1 MKLIKI
7 SLMFLMAM
15 AFKASILFT
24 IGVTTAGDTTNNPKE
39 IDAFYDKTLIQ
50 PLRSA
55 WIYGKYGQ
63 KKSVQQ
69 NDMIRWSK
77 YPVLGTQVIPL
88 TEGINPQ
95 PQKLEKSKVEATV
108 SLYGGYIE
116 LTEDCEVY
124 RIDPEVT
131 IAQERA
137 SWQGVESIDEI
148 TRDNIHGGTN
158 VLQAGSVAAITDI
171 VTKVTDADLRKLA
184 RAMMVKKTPFFKDMI
199 GANAGVSTVAINNA
213 WLMIISPQVLYD
225 LENSVTGF
233 VPVAKYPSQNGIE
246 EFEMGSFGYFR
257 MVVTTN
263 APVSLGGGGDVGST
277 GLATSASSKVDV
289 HKCLALGPDSFGVV
303 DADGGIKTIRKDKKE
318 VGGPLELYSTVGW
331 KARYTAKILDDDRMY
346 RYQCGT
352 TA

>member
-1 MKLIKI
+1 MFIALLAMI
-7 SLMFLMAM
+7 SNSIMLMA
-15 AFKASILFT
+15 

-39 IDAFYDKTLIQ
+39 VDAYYDKTLIQ

-63 KKSVQQ
+63 KKSVQS
-69 NDMIRWSK
+69 NDTIRWSK

-137 SWQGVESIDEI
+137 SWQAVESIDEI

-158 VLQAGSVAAITDI
+158 VMQAGSVAAITDI

-184 RAMMVKKTPFFKDMI
+184 RAMMVKKTPFFKNMI

-246 EFEMGSFGYFR
+246 EYEMGSFGYFR
-257 MVVTTN
+257 FVVTTN
-263 APVSLGGGGDVGST
+263 APVASAGGGSVGTT
-277 GLATSASSKVDV
+277 GLAGNTNIDV
-289 HKCLALGPDSFGVV
+289 HKCLALGPDAFGVV

-346 RYQCGT
+346 RYQVGV